1 MNLTAL
7 LHEERAWGG
16 DYVLLPAGLRAAA
29 SPPAKAPAAKPTPVI
44 VPEPAV
50 PGETPSEAL
59 RRIAGQMGECR
70 RCGLG
75 EGRPLFGE
83 GDPTARVMFVTGA
96 PSAPASY
103 FQGEADQLFSRI
115 VENVFKLNRHEI
127 YLTGAVKC
135 GGEPDR
141 QQAIT
146 CQGFLQQQIRAI
158 RPEVIVALGKLAAQS
173 LLDTSEP
180 ISRLRGQWGQFMGV
194 PVMPTFHPDFLV
206 VSPSKKRETW
216 EDLKQVVARLG
227 SSC

>member
-1 MNLTAL
+1 MNLKAL

-16 DYVLLPAGLRAAA
+16 DYVLLPAGLRPAA
-29 SPPAKAPAAKPTPVI
+29 SPPARAAARPVI
-44 VPEPAV
+44 APEPAI
-50 PGETPSEAL
+50 PGETPGEAIK
-59 RRIAGQMGECR
+59 RISGRLGECR
-70 RCGLG
+70 LCGLAA
-75 EGRPLFGE
+75 GRPLCGE
-83 GDPTARVMFVTGA
+83 GDPTARILFVTGA
-96 PSAPASY
+96 PGAPGSY
-103 FQGEADQLFSRI
+103 FQGEADQLFGRI
-115 VENVFKLNRHEI
+115 IENVFKLNRHEI

-135 GGEPDR
+135 CGEPDR
-141 QQAIT
+141 QQTIT
-146 CQGFLQQQIRAI
+146 CQAYLQQQIMAI

-173 LLDTSEP
+173 LLGSTEP